1 MKKYI
6 LFTIIFLIFI
16 SCNNVENSKI
26 SKNEATRIF
35 IDLVKTKPINCV
47 VATIKDNGYIICLAK
62 KNEVNDS
69 LGSEIFTLYK
79 LSKFANKWRIED
91 SKEVIKEKFRY
102 INFHYDDGKNY
113 DFEITLIKDKAYL
126 YLFFD
131 THEMGNALGSTKYN
145 FTLIALSDFNVTNL
159 IYEAYDTGDKE
170 DFINLKEFKSNSIVL
185 KFLEEKAKKSKFIYR
200 PTFQDL
206 DINDPINYEKRWRLD
221 NNLRS
226 IWDMKNNLKNEKI
239 NVTYY
244 TSSIF
249 PKDFPDE
256 QSIENVDFKIINGFR
271 SDILGYDKL
280 KKKYFPIWFDNGCH
294 GCNKKIEFIN
304 SSTLKITYIES
315 NNEMILVDL
324 NQMIYDFILK

>member
-1 MKKYI
+1 MKSNI
-6 LFTIIFLIFI
+6 VVAIFFLIFI

-26 SKNEATRIF
+26 LKSEATKIF
-35 IDLVKTKPINCV
+35 IDLTNVKPVNCIVTTIN
-47 VATIKDNGYIICLAK
+47 DNDCIICLAK
-62 KNEVNDS
+62 KNDVNDS

-79 LSKFANKWRIED
+79 LFKFANKWRIED
-91 SKEVIKEKFRY
+91 SKDVIKEKFRNV
-102 INFHYDDGKNY
+102 NFHYDYGENY
-113 DFEITLIKDKAYL
+113 DFEITLIKNKSYL
-126 YLFFD
+126 YLLYD

-145 FTLIALSDFNVTNL
+145 FSLIALSDFNLTNL
-159 IYEAYDTGDKE
+159 IYEVYDSGEKE
-170 DFINLKEFKSNSIVL
+170 DFININEFKSNSIVL
-185 KFLEEKAKKSKFIYR
+185 KFLEDKAKKSNFIYR

-226 IWDMKNNLKNEKI
+226 IWDIKNNLKNKKI

-244 TSSIF
+244 TRSIF
-249 PKDFPDE
+249 PKDFTYE
-256 QSIENVDFKIINGFR
+256 QSIENAGFKIINGFR

-280 KKKYFPIWFDNGCH
+280 KKKYFPIWFDYGCH

-315 NNEMILVDL
+315 NNEIILVDL
-324 NQMIYDFILK
+324 NQMIYDIIVK